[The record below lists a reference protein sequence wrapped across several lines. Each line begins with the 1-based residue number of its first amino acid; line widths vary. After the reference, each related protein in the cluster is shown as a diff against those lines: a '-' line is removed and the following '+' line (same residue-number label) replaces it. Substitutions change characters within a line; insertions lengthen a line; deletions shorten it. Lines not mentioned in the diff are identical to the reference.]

1 MAVVEG
7 TLVVALGA
15 EEALEVGLV
24 VAEEVVALVDVGVV
38 AASTVVVKATLRE
51 NVPKGIVEEVVGATD
66 EAEQSL
72 KLTFVDMVW
81 YGVVGHCSPHNT
93 VYFLSLFA

>member
-72 KLTFVDMVW
+72 KLTFVDMV
-81 YGVVGHCSPHNT
+81 
-93 VYFLSLFA
+93 

>member
-1 MAVVEG
+1 
-7 TLVVALGA
+7 
-15 EEALEVGLV
+15 
-24 VAEEVVALVDVGVV
+24 VALVDVGVV

-72 KLTFVDMVW
+72 KLTFVDMV
-81 YGVVGHCSPHNT
+81 
-93 VYFLSLFA
+93 